1 MATVAKKIVAK
12 AKTAVASK
20 VKAKVNARRPSR
32 RLLTDD
38 ARLKVT
44 NAVASYR
51 EGTAVA
57 KMFEAVKSC
66 KTVGE
71 AKGKLG
77 RFKKYGNHVERIL
90 RWWNKHGI
98 VTITKP
104 EAAK

>member
-1 MATVAKKIVAK
+1 MATAAKKIVAK
-12 AKTAVASK
+12 AKTA

-32 RLLTDD
+32 RLLVDD
-38 ARLKVT
+38 ARLKVVNSAT
-44 NAVASYR
+44 YR